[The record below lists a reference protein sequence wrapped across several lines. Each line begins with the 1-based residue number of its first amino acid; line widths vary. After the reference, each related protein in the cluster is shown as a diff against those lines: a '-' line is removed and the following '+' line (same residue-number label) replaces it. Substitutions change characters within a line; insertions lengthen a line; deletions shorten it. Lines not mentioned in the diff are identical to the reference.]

1 MIFAIVVCD
10 DNGICTRLWVFK
22 STHTHTHTY
31 TREREKFE
39 EDFFLFKNYFSSSLN
54 FSFSSS
60 SNVQNEI
67 IIIIIII
74 LDNNYFLSK
83 RNCLETS
90 ISIILREN
98 QSWYTRLRWLLNGIP
113 LIFKFTK
120 SLVRSSENSSSKVN
134 LLWLLFLLSLYTLVF
149 TWYFPSLGTN
159 VSTAWSRTLPCW
171 APDRRRK
178 LINYL
183 KRQNSRIS
191 SKMWKLPR

>member
-1 MIFAIVVCD
+1 MEFVRDCEYLKV
-10 DNGICTRLWVFK
+10 
-22 STHTHTHTY
+22 HTHIYTH
-31 TREREKFE
+31 TRERERNLRKI
-39 EDFFLFKNYFSSSLN
+39 FFYLKIISRPLSIFHR
-54 FSFSSS
+54 SS
-60 SNVQNEI
+60 SNVQNE

-183 KRQNSRIS
+183 KGQNSRIS

>member
-1 MIFAIVVCD
+1 MEFVRDCEYLKVHTHI
-10 DNGICTRLWVFK
+10 
-22 STHTHTHTY
+22 HTHT
-31 TREREKFE
+31 RERNLRKI
-39 EDFFLFKNYFSSSLN
+39 FFYLKIISRLLSIFHR
-54 FSFSSS
+54 SS

-90 ISIILREN
+90 ISIILCEN

-134 LLWLLFLLSLYTLVF
+134 FPWLLCKSFYRCTP
-149 TWYFPSLGTN
+149 WYLRGIFHL
-159 VSTAWSRTLPCW
+159 
-171 APDRRRK
+171 
-178 LINYL
+178 
-183 KRQNSRIS
+183 
-191 SKMWKLPR
+191 

>member
-1 MIFAIVVCD
+1 MEFVRDCEYLKVHTHIY
-10 DNGICTRLWVFK
+10 
-22 STHTHTHTY
+22 THTRE
-31 TREREKFE
+31 REREKFE
-39 EDFFLFKNYFSSSLN
+39 KDFFYLRIISRPLSIFHR
-54 FSFSSS
+54 SS
-60 SNVQNEI
+60 SNVQNEII

-134 LLWLLFLLSLYTLVF
+134 FPWLLCKSFYRCTP
-149 TWYFPSLGTN
+149 WYLRGIFHL
-159 VSTAWSRTLPCW
+159 
-171 APDRRRK
+171 
-178 LINYL
+178 
-183 KRQNSRIS
+183 
-191 SKMWKLPR
+191 

>member
-22 STHTHTHTY
+22 STHTHIHTY
-31 TREREKFE
+31 TRERERNLRKI
-39 EDFFLFKNYFSSSLN
+39 FFYLKIISRPFSI
-54 FSFSSS
+54 FHRSS

-98 QSWYTRLRWLLNGIP
+98 QSWYTRLRWLLNEIP

-134 LLWLLFLLSLYTLVF
+134 FPWLLCKSFYTP
-149 TWYFPSLGTN
+149 WYLRGIFHL
-159 VSTAWSRTLPCW
+159 
-171 APDRRRK
+171 
-178 LINYL
+178 
-183 KRQNSRIS
+183 
-191 SKMWKLPR
+191 

>member
-39 EDFFLFKNYFSSSLN
+39 EDFFYLKIISRPLSIFHR
-54 FSFSSS
+54 SS
-60 SNVQNEI
+60 SNVQNE

-98 QSWYTRLRWLLNGIP
+98 QSWYTRLR
-113 LIFKFTK
+113 F
-120 SLVRSSENSSSKVN
+120 SSSQN
-134 LLWLLFLLSLYTLVF
+134 LSFDPLKILHRKWIFLGYFANPFIVVHPGIYVVF
-149 TWYFPSLGTN
+149 SIF
-159 VSTAWSRTLPCW
+159 RDECF
-171 APDRRRK
+171 
-178 LINYL
+178 
-183 KRQNSRIS
+183 NSV
-191 SKMWKLPR
+191 K